1 MTREEIESVYSRDV
15 LDRNW
20 WGNFP
25 EPLDLLGKDFPK
37 TADIYRLMPVCAR
50 IALHMGGELPR
61 IIFSKEG
68 GARMD
73 FNSVVMNPEI
83 LSLKVSEQVRA
94 EVFFGQYIH
103 QVGHI
108 CYSRGVYEKYRC
120 TLQQK
125 YFIHLIEDRRIEGRI
140 ARVYP
145 GYYYYL
151 NAARR
156 MQFTLA
162 LLRAEQELKFT
173 DLDDVRY
180 NYLATRVLFP
190 ELLEYEVF
198 KNPFAS
204 SPEPVGMD
212 RRPIGYDYGLCFPG
226 TTTSGGAG
234 TTNQCPFYKLRTR
247 SYRRCSIIIPG

>member
-140 ARVYP
+140 ARYI
-145 GYYYYL
+145 
-151 NAARR
+151 R
-156 MQFTLA
+156 
-162 LLRAEQELKFT
+162 
-173 DLDDVRY
+173 D
-180 NYLATRVLFP
+180 
-190 ELLEYEVF
+190 
-198 KNPFAS
+198 
-204 SPEPVGMD
+204 
-212 RRPIGYDYGLCFPG
+212 
-226 TTTSGGAG
+226 
-234 TTNQCPFYKLRTR
+234 
-247 SYRRCSIIIPG
+247 IIII